1 MLRRIQT
8 PLRCRPFSGSQTP
21 REFFYP
27 GTPINQSKRWIFWLK
42 QAFFHAKIPN
52 HPIDSEAFINGWLLR
67 VVLGGLES
75 HHFRA
80 KGHGKNQCGCR
91 VGQARSQRVL
101 PKLLKGRFPELQQD
115 VVVPIELSFGVKC
128 PI

>member
-1 MLRRIQT
+1 MN
-8 PLRCRPFSGSQTP
+8 
-21 REFFYP
+21 
-27 GTPINQSKRWIFWLK
+27 PIYKWM
-42 QAFFHAKIPN
+42 AKIRLFWVGFL
-52 HPIDSEAFINGWLLR
+52 D
-67 VVLGGLES
+67 GLES

-115 VVVPIELSFGVKC
+115 VAVPKELSFGAKC